1 MLAKNVIAGGLLLMI
16 PIVATAAEPDLRLV
30 TAAEQQHTRRVR
42 DLVRDGV
49 DVNTPTADG
58 VTPLLWTAHWDDHE
72 TVDLLLRAGADVN
85 AAEDHGVTPL
95 AMACENASA
104 TMVDRLLAAGADPDA
119 AQTNGVTP
127 LMTAART
134 GNTRIVETLLAHD
147 VDVNATIPSTGQ
159 TALIWATAERHLDI
173 MPLLIAAGADLDA
186 QSTIGFTPLLF
197 ATRNG
202 DIEAATMLLESG
214 AGVNE
219 VGSDG
224 THALPLAIV
233 SGHDELALFLLE
245 RGADP
250 NGTVFGVGALHAAA
264 GNVDMWLRDWLRV
277 RGANTLTFTLG
288 VGTASRVQIV
298 KALLDH
304 GADPNARITTTGV
317 SQFYIREPKKGA
329 LQGGAGVWHIG
340 DVDVEL
346 GLVYFVTG
354 NDVPMFGGEARKGDN
369 LYTASILALD
379 VRTGELK
386 WHYQVVH
393 HDLWDADIAI
403 APLLYDAEVDGQPRK
418 ALAALRADRYFFL
431 LDRETGEPIHPVEE
445 RAVTQDPF
453 NFTSPTQPFSVGADS
468 IVGECPRG
476 RTGCLH
482 RGSSIAADLSLPS
495 LTGTISSHPTYRFR
509 WCASPRSPTARRPAI
524 STHRGAE
531 GLAGRGASATS
542 RGFGDRPTART
553 RPCLQAT
560 PSWWRSTVAP
570 TRSRGKT
577 TFHRRCW
584 AVVGR
589 SRRRAA

>member
-1 MLAKNVIAGGLLLMI
+1 MLTKNVIAGGLLLMI
-16 PIVATAAEPDLRLV
+16 PVVGTAAEPDLRLV
-30 TAAEQQHTRRVR
+30 TAAEQQHTQRVR
-42 DLVRDGV
+42 DLVRNGV

-58 VTPLLWTAHWDDHE
+58 ATPLLWASHWDDHE

-85 AAEDHGVTPL
+85 TAEDHGITPL

-119 AQTNGVTP
+119 VQTNGVTP

-159 TALIWATAERHLDI
+159 TALMWATAERHVDI
-173 MPLLIAAGADLDA
+173 MPQLIAAGADLDA

-202 DIEAATMLLESG
+202 DIEAVTMLLEAG

-219 VGSDG
+219 IGSDG

-233 SGHDELALFLLE
+233 SGHGELAMFLLE

-250 NGTVFGVGALHAAA
+250 SGTVFGVGALHAAA

-329 LQGGAGVWHIG
+329 
-340 DVDVEL
+340 
-346 GLVYFVTG
+346 F
-354 NDVPMFGGEARKGDN
+354 
-369 LYTASILALD
+369 
-379 VRTGELK
+379 
-386 WHYQVVH
+386 
-393 HDLWDADIAI
+393 
-403 APLLYDAEVDGQPRK
+403 
-418 ALAALRADRYFFL
+418 
-431 LDRETGEPIHPVEE
+431 ET
-445 RAVTQDPF
+445 
-453 NFTSPTQPFSVGADS
+453 FSVGVGDLKGATPLWVAAWDAHGMGSYFSRGGQSVPEGEIIRLLLEAGADWS
-468 IVGECPRG
+468 LTTVDQTTPLMAAAGLGRTSFTPETPRG
-476 RTGCLH
+476 R
-482 RGSSIAADLSLPS
+482 
-495 LTGTISSHPTYRFR
+495 
-509 WCASPRSPTARRPAI
+509 RSP
-524 STHRGAE
+524 GAE
-531 GLAGRGASATS
+531 AAVKILVEAGADINVVNEADFTALHGAAFKGLNEVIEYLVAQGASIDAQDFRGRTAFRMAEGSKQSFQFQAWPETAELLRTLGADTS
-542 RGFGDRPTART
+542 LGIAGNIQERQLERDVKDLDETEPR
-553 RPCLQAT
+553 
-560 PSWWRSTVAP
+560 
-570 TRSRGKT
+570 
-577 TFHRRCW
+577 
-584 AVVGR
+584 
-589 SRRRAA
+589 